1 LPPFL
6 FGFLCFS
13 ETFEHLDELVV
24 PALLP
29 VEIGLSIILADIPPK
44 PAFQSVFNENA
55 IVSLADKSPISAI
68 TAMKTAV
75 IVEQ

>member
-1 LPPFL
+1 LPSFL

-44 PAFQSVFNENA
+44 PVFQSVFNENA
-55 IVSLADKSPISAI
+55 IVSLADKGPISAI